1 MHLKSRSTS
10 MMMWL
15 TAWCVSMVFY
25 GTAQAQDDGARAY
38 WKTMEGTNFLSFQY
52 LRFNSDTDAQIYDP
66 SLGIYPNSE
75 TDANFFLL
83 SYGRQIDFF
92 GRSAMAGAAIYGGD
106 LDTEFDGDPFDP
118 TSTTRFRQTNS
129 GFGDPSVQLTV
140 NLYGAPTIENFYDMA
155 NYEPRFTVDVGGM
168 LAIPIGEYNDDKFV
182 NIGLN
187 RWWGRLSLPMVAYFG
202 SYAPLYRT
210 SFEVTPS
217 VYLFAKNDDFLG
229 DDLENDPLFQLEAH
243 LTHDITRSLVASI
256 DFMFRKGMES
266 EINGDKSG
274 EDLDIKT
281 LGFTLDYLVTD
292 NVGLRVSYH
301 SNFIDDKD
309 LDADMMRI
317 QINYGWNALVENVK
331 MLEHH

>member
-1 MHLKSRSTS
+1 MHSFVDVVCVVDVQAHRL
-10 MMMWL
+10 L
-15 TAWCVSMVFY
+15 TEADSAAALCPAAGLY
-25 GTAQAQDDGARAY
+25 G
-38 WKTMEGTNFLSFQY
+38 LV
-52 LRFNSDTDAQIYDP
+52 L
-66 SLGIYPNSE
+66 
-75 TDANFFLL
+75 
-83 SYGRQIDFF
+83 
-92 GRSAMAGAAIYGGD
+92 GGD
-106 LDTEFDGDPFDP
+106 LRGSFSGRVVDGSGTPVPNAHVFFDNTTPGADPLLVTGLRTLEDENQDGVIDGDPFDP
-118 TSTTRFRQTNS
+118 NPSPEDRFRQTNS

-229 DDLENDPLFQLEAH
+229 EDLENDPLFQLEAH

-266 EINGDKSG
+266 EINGNKSG

-301 SNFIDDKD
+301 SNFIDDND

-317 QINYGWNALVENVK
+317 QFNYGWNALVENVK

>member
-1 MHLKSRSTS
+1 
-10 MMMWL
+10 
-15 TAWCVSMVFY
+15 
-25 GTAQAQDDGARAY
+25 
-38 WKTMEGTNFLSFQY
+38 
-52 LRFNSDTDAQIYDP
+52 
-66 SLGIYPNSE
+66 
-75 TDANFFLL
+75 
-83 SYGRQIDFF
+83 
-92 GRSAMAGAAIYGGD
+92 
-106 LDTEFDGDPFDP
+106 
-118 TSTTRFRQTNS
+118 
-129 GFGDPSVQLTV
+129 
-140 NLYGAPTIENFYDMA
+140 
-155 NYEPRFTVDVGGM
+155 
-168 LAIPIGEYNDDKFV
+168 
-182 NIGLN
+182 
-187 RWWGRLSLPMVAYFG
+187 
-202 SYAPLYRT
+202 
-210 SFEVTPS
+210 

>member
-1 MHLKSRSTS
+1 
-10 MMMWL
+10 
-15 TAWCVSMVFY
+15 
-25 GTAQAQDDGARAY
+25 
-38 WKTMEGTNFLSFQY
+38 
-52 LRFNSDTDAQIYDP
+52 
-66 SLGIYPNSE
+66 
-75 TDANFFLL
+75 
-83 SYGRQIDFF
+83 
-92 GRSAMAGAAIYGGD
+92 MAGAAIYGGD

-140 NLYGAPTIENFYDMA
+140 NLYGAPTLENFYDVA

-168 LAIPIGEYNDDKFV
+168 LAFPIGEYDDDKFV

-217 VYLFAKNDDFLG
+217 VYLFGKNDDFL
-229 DDLENDPLFQLEAH
+229 DQDLENDPLFQLEVH

-256 DFMFRKGMES
+256 DFMYRKGMET
-266 EINGDKSG
+266 EVNGDKSG

-281 LGFTLDYLVTD
+281 LGFTLDYMLND
-292 NVGLRVSYH
+292 NAGLRVSYH
-301 SNFIDDKD
+301 SNFIDDDD

-317 QINYGWNALVENVK
+317 QFHYGWNSLVENVK
-331 MLEHH
+331 MLQHH